1 MLNRSSFPIEEEDQ
15 KFPNGFRATCLY
27 YTQHYQ
33 TVNYLHYHNF
43 LEIGRCFDGSGVQ
56 FINGDVYSF
65 NAASVSIVQKGC
77 IHDSHIIMVDPNEK
91 PSEWK
96 YIFVDLEALGF
107 APVIGRSFIS
117 TDQELLFLFD
127 LMFRELENQPDEWQE
142 QFSLLLPVF
151 LRAAQREEPN
161 RRPMRHNAMADQ
173 ISFILHVIAMEY
185 ASHLSV
191 EQLASRCNMS
201 VSYFRK
207 AFYDNV
213 GMGPQQYI
221 IHVRL
226 SMAEH
231 LLRTTE
237 KPILDIAGEVGFHS
251 LSSFNRLFLRAY
263 GCSPRVLRAE
273 SASVPC
279 PAEQKNYS

>member
-1 MLNRSSFPIEEEDQ
+1 
-15 KFPNGFRATCLY
+15 
-27 YTQHYQ
+27 
-33 TVNYLHYHNF
+33 
-43 LEIGRCFDGSGVQ
+43 
-56 FINGDVYSF
+56 
-65 NAASVSIVQKGC
+65 
-77 IHDSHIIMVDPNEK
+77 MV
-91 PSEWK
+91 
-96 YIFVDLEALGF
+96 FF
-107 APVIGRSFIS
+107 HGRSC
-117 TDQELLFLFD
+117 
-127 LMFRELENQPDEWQE
+127 ENIDKR
-142 QFSLLLPVF
+142 SLHTGK
-151 LRAAQREEPN
+151 R
-161 RRPMRHNAMADQ
+161 
-173 ISFILHVIAMEY
+173 
-185 ASHLSV
+185 
-191 EQLASRCNMS
+191 
-201 VSYFRK
+201 
-207 AFYDNV
+207 YDNV

>member
-1 MLNRSSFPIEEEDQ
+1 MLNRSEFPIEEEEQLLPAD
-15 KFPNGFRATCLY
+15 FRATCLY
-27 YTQHYQ
+27 YTQHYK
-33 TVNYLHYHNF
+33 TVNYLHYHRC
-43 LEIGRCFDGSGVQ
+43 LEIGRCFSGSGVQ

-65 NAASVSIVQKGC
+65 NATSVSIVQKGC
-77 IHDSHIIMVDPNEK
+77 IHDSHIIMVDPGEK

-107 APVIGRSFIS
+107 PPVMGRSFIAS
-117 TDQELLFLFD
+117 DKELLFLFD
-127 LMFRELENQPDEWQE
+127 LMFQELENKPEEWQA
-142 QFSLLLPVF
+142 QFQLLLPAF
-151 LRAAQREEPN
+151 LRLAQRIEPSSH
-161 RRPMRHNAMADQ
+161 PIRHNAMADQ
-173 ISFILHVIAMEY
+173 IASILHIIALEY
-185 ASHLSV
+185 ASDLSV
-191 EQLASRCNMS
+191 EQLANRSNMS

-207 AFYDNV
+207 VFYDSV

-251 LSSFNRLFLRAY
+251 LSSFNRLFLKAY
-263 GCSPRVLRAE
+263 GCSPRAFRAD
-273 SASVPC
+273 SAAVPRFT
-279 PAEQKNYS
+279 ARASE